1 MYPLRKASLHARSV
15 CKTAATLFLTVTFL
29 PFLCSVSAAQDH
41 KKEVKHASKPVDS
54 LKSRYEIGVSGGVNL
69 NRFTKGQPQT
79 GFNTGYNAGISLN
92 YRVYKQ
98 FSLQLEA
105 NYLQQGGQMI
115 SFKDDTRLGLPES
128 FTTKNVKNSSYTLN
142 SIEVPLLVNY
152 TINIKQSWKPSFYI
166 GASYAHTFNVTENYQ
181 KTGNLLPGED
191 IIATVTGK
199 QNVSG
204 VFNNDRFNFITGAN
218 VKLPLS
224 SRFKLLLDFR
234 YLTGLSTAR
243 PDYSYMEKVGFGT
256 NVRTNSFISRVGVVM
271 ALK

>member
-1 MYPLRKASLHARSV
+1 MYPLRKALHARSV
-15 CKTAATLFLTVTFL
+15 CKTAATLFFTTTLLF
-29 PFLCSVSAAQDH
+29 FLCGISAAQDH
-41 KKEVKHASKPVDS
+41 KEVKQANKTVDS
-54 LKSRYEIGVSGGVNL
+54 LKSRFEIGVAGGVNL
-69 NRFTKGQPQT
+69 NRFTKAQPQT
-79 GFNTGYNAGISLN
+79 GFSVGYNAGFSLN

-105 NYLQQGGQMI
+105 NFLQQGGQMI

-152 TINIKQSWKPSFYI
+152 TINIKPSWKPTFYV
-166 GASYAHTFNVTENYQ
+166 GASYAHTFNVTESYQ

-191 IIATVTGK
+191 IIATVNGK

-218 VKLPLS
+218 VKLPLT

-256 NVRTNSFISRVGVVM
+256 NVKTNSFISRVGLLM